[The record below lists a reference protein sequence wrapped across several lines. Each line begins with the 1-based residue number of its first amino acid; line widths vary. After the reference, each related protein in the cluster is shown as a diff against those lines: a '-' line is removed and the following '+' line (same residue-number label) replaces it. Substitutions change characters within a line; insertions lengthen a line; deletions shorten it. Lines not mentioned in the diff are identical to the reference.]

1 MPLLTWAL
9 FNDNSNPDEVDAD
22 GFWELAA
29 LQRNVESVGASMG
42 PMFPGDVETEMTWNQ
57 VLNRLQV
64 WRANLHGLIVH
75 VPGHWIALTRPE
87 GVSSSDNAALL
98 CDSLW
103 EAPFQLTATQA
114 RTFCTAIANHMSDDG
129 VWSVYRVYD

>member
-9 FNDNSNPDEVDAD
+9 FDDNSNPDEVSAD

-29 LQRNVESVGASMG
+29 LQRNVESVGASMT
-42 PMFPGDVETEMTWNQ
+42 PMFPGDLDTELTWNPA
-57 VLNRLQV
+57 LNRLQV
-64 WRANLHGLIVH
+64 WRANVHGLIVH

-87 GVSSSDNAALL
+87 GTSSMDNAALL

-103 EAPFQLTATQA
+103 NLPFELTATQA
-114 RTFCTAIANHMSDDG
+114 RTFFTTIATHMADDG
-129 VWSVYRVYD
+129 VWSVYRVHD